1 MLVAADTDVVTGK
14 LICYGF
20 VELHHLTN
28 NQENYVFQ
36 MLLTKNLIKT
46 LCYAQTFIKH
56 KYIHKIHTTS
66 IASSFVSLHY
76 LLGLHLYPEK
86 VQLVLTKYLC

>member
-36 MLLTKNLIKT
+36 MLLTKKLIKT

-56 KYIHKIHTTS
+56 KYIHKLSPTQQ
-66 IASSFVSLHY
+66 AL
-76 LLGLHLYPEK
+76 P
-86 VQLVLTKYLC
+86 LVLFHCIICLVFICILKRYN

>member
-36 MLLTKNLIKT
+36 MLLTKKKLIKT

-56 KYIHKIHTTS
+56 KYIHKLSPTQHQ
-66 IASSFVSLHY
+66 AL
-76 LLGLHLYPEK
+76 P
-86 VQLVLTKYLC
+86 LVLFHCIICLVFICIL

>member
-1 MLVAADTDVVTGK
+1 MLVEADTDVVTGK

-36 MLLTKNLIKT
+36 MLLTKKSSK
-46 LCYAQTFIKH
+46 LCVMLK
-56 KYIHKIHTTS
+56 
-66 IASSFVSLHY
+66 
-76 LLGLHLYPEK
+76 LL
-86 VQLVLTKYLC
+86 